1 MKLTRKEIKEGLEQI
16 PVEKLLLGSAAH
28 GIGLTK
34 KQKAFA
40 NEVVKSGNK
49 TKAYKAAYNHTG
61 KPETASRNAQTLAND
76 TKVATYIA
84 ALEAAEQARA
94 YLIPARLRDL
104 AIHKITEKALDPAVP
119 PAQQLKAL
127 ELLGKITE
135 VSLFTHRTETVH
147 LTSSA
152 DIKEQLI
159 KSLRLAMAGNNV
171 TDVEAKPVDDLLAEL
186 AGHVDPDDD
195 SDSEATNILYDVTAS
210 DPPDNISI
218 SDPLSPSGNAETQTP
233 PSPDPQKSAITIPPQ
248 LHSIPLNQSPQESK
262 SSDSTLESAVTVTGV
277 TVTQGKPLDGEG
289 VIKNDKNK

>member
-16 PVEKLLLGSAAH
+16 PVEKLLLGTAAH

-94 YLIPARLRDL
+94 YLVPARLRDL

-159 KSLRLAMAGNNV
+159 KSLRLAMSGNNV

-186 AGHVDPDDD
+186 AGRDDPAAALDNED
-195 SDSEATNILYDVTAS
+195 TNILHDAVALDDADQ
-210 DPPDNISI
+210 DPATLSLNPD
-218 SDPLSPSGNAETQTP
+218 PETP
-233 PSPDPQKSAITIPPQ
+233 PSPDPQKSTLPIPPQ
-248 LHSIPLNQSPQESK
+248 LHSIPHNQSPPKSK
-262 SSDSTLESAVTVTGV
+262 SSDSTLQSAVRVTGV
-277 TVTQGKPLDGEG
+277 TLTQGKPLVWEGDIKSDDG
-289 VIKNDKNK
+289 K

>member
-16 PVEKLLLGSAAH
+16 PVEKLLLGTAAH

-94 YLIPARLRDL
+94 YLVPARLRDL

-135 VSLFTHRTETVH
+135 VSLFTHRIETVQ
-147 LTSSA
+147 TVSSS
-152 DIKEQLI
+152 DMRDKLMESI
-159 KSLRLAMAGNNV
+159 RMAISNSKAI
-171 TDVEAKPVDDLLAEL
+171 DVESHNADDLLAEI
-186 AGHVDPDDD
+186 ARGRDYADDVSYSELD
-195 SDSEATNILYDVTAS
+195 SNDDVLIDDVITGTRMTHWNRQETPQTRIYRPHSPPNPKIRPAS
-210 DPPDNISI
+210 DHQTYIVFPTLN
-218 SDPLSPSGNAETQTP
+218 PLLS
-233 PSPDPQKSAITIPPQ
+233 
-248 LHSIPLNQSPQESK
+248 H
-262 SSDSTLESAVTVTGV
+262 
-277 TVTQGKPLDGEG
+277 
-289 VIKNDKNK
+289 

>member
-94 YLIPARLRDL
+94 YLVPARLRDL

-159 KSLRLAMAGNNV
+159 KSLRLAMSGNNV

-186 AGHVDPDDD
+186 AGRADPAAAID
-195 SDSEATNILYDVTAS
+195 SDSPEILHDAAPLDDADPATLTPIP
-210 DPPDNISI
+210 DP
-218 SDPLSPSGNAETQTP
+218 ATP
-233 PSPDPQKSAITIPPQ
+233 PSPDPQNLALSIPPQ

-262 SSDSTLESAVTVTGV
+262 NLNSTLQSAVRVTGV
-277 TVTQGKPLDGEG
+277 TLTQGKPLDGEG
-289 VIKNDKNK
+289 VIENAKDE